1 MRSTTHRRGAI
12 TVVASAAWLVATTVF
27 SASCGDSG
35 SNNTADDAGAEGGTG
50 FGGGG
55 EGGGGQCQGIGCNR
69 AACGAGPKTT
79 ITGQVLDPAGKN
91 PIYNAIVYIPQDP
104 SAPLPPLGTGVSC
117 DKCGATALNPVV
129 STLTDENGNFTLTD
143 VPFMSG
149 VPVVV
154 QLGKWRR
161 RVSIDVGAKCAEN
174 KLSGPVKLPSRAM
187 DGDMPQIA
195 VTTGGA
201 DSLECLL
208 LNIGLDQ
215 SEFVY
220 GKGGTGHV
228 HMFAGA
234 DGFNDN
240 GKIPTAGDNLWQ
252 DKAKMS
258 DFDILALS
266 CEDGEHPENKNNRQA
281 MHDYIEAGGR
291 VFATHYHYVWF
302 KASPQFDF
310 TKIASWT
317 GNYST
322 DGDYAV
328 DETFPKGKSFAKWLV
343 NTGASKTEGTLPLTG
358 VTASTSTVS
367 MQAQSWI
374 AHDASNV
381 KYFSFNAPIAAKP
394 ADQCGRVVFGDL
406 HVSNKSEASF
416 PGGCSPAAGAA
427 LTPQQKAL
435 EFLFWDLS
443 SCIQSD
449 LAPPSA
455 PK

>member
-1 MRSTTHRRGAI
+1 MRSENAAVTF
-12 TVVASAAWLVATTVF
+12 VASAVWLFACALL
-27 SASCGDSG
+27 SASCGDS
-35 SNNTADDAGAEGGTG
+35 SSSASADDAGVEGGTG
-50 FGGGG
+50 FGTGG
-55 EGGGGQCQGIGCNR
+55 EGGSGSCVGIGCNK
-69 AACGAGPKTT
+69 ADCGGGPKTS

-91 PIYNAIVYIPQDP
+91 PIYNAIVYIPNDP
-104 SAPLPPLGTGVSC
+104 SAALPSLGNGVSC

-129 STLTDENGNFTLTD
+129 STLTDENGKFTLND
-143 VPFMSG
+143 VPFQSG

-161 RVSIDVGAKCAEN
+161 RVSIDVSAKCAEN
-174 KLSGPVKLPSRAM
+174 KLPSPVQLPSKGS

-208 LNIGLDQ
+208 LGIGIDQ

-220 GKGGTGHV
+220 GPGGNGHI
-228 HMFAGA
+228 HMYAGA

-258 DFDILALS
+258 AYDILALS
-266 CEDGEHPENKNNRQA
+266 CEDQEHPENKNNRQP
-281 MHDYIEAGGR
+281 MHDYIESGGR

-302 KASPQFDF
+302 KASPQADF
-310 TKIASWT
+310 QAIATW
-317 GNYST
+317 GGAYSK
-322 DGDYAV
+322 DGDYSV

-343 NTGASKTEGTLPLTG
+343 NTGASTTEGTLPLTG
-358 VTASTSTVS
+358 VTASVAGTSKE
-367 MQAQSWI
+367 AQSWI
-374 AHDASNV
+374 THDPANV
-381 KYFSFNAPIAAKP
+381 KYFSFNAPISASP
-394 ADQCGRVVFGDL
+394 ENQCGRVVFGDL
-406 HVSNKSEASF
+406 HVSGVSEPSF
-416 PGGCSPAAGAA
+416 PGGCTVGNGKA
-427 LTPQQKAL
+427 LSPQQKAL

-443 SCIQSD
+443 SCVQSD
-449 LAPPSA
+449 QAAPTA